1 MAAEQSLYW
10 IWLAQACG
18 VASKSFVRLI
28 DRFSDP
34 FEIYSLDEEQIE
46 HIEGIGEKLKARLCD
61 KQLEGAYSV
70 IRACKSGRI
79 DIITYGDKRYPS
91 RLKKLEDAP
100 AVLFCK
106 GRFPDFDSRLCI
118 GIVGTR
124 KMSEYGKESAYKI
137 AYEMAA
143 ANVVVVSGMAL
154 GIDSVAAC
162 GALAASGCTVAVL
175 GCGVDVVYP
184 KQHAALYERIAKHG
198 AVISEFMPSSSPDKY
213 NFPIRNRIISGL
225 CQGTLVVEGDRRSG
239 ALITARSAL
248 MQGRDVFAL
257 PGKINESNSEGPN
270 ELIRDGANAALGAED
285 ILSSYDFL
293 YGDVINYKGLR
304 KAQRKSALDESMID
318 ELGVCARSY
327 KVEAASVAARIEYGE
342 NEKEKNNTTSQ
353 RAENERTEVTR
364 QKATEEIQKEA
375 APRDDSVLDGLDAG
389 VRKIFEEMPIDTA
402 VSPDMLVGEGADVSD
417 VITALT
423 FLELCGLVSSLP
435 GGLYI
440 RK

>member
-1 MAAEQSLYW
+1 MAIEHNLYW
-10 IWLAQACG
+10 IWLAEACG
-18 VASKSFVRLI
+18 AASKSFVRLI

-46 HIEGIGEKLKARLCD
+46 HIEGIGERLKARLCD

-70 IRACKSGRI
+70 IRACKSSKI

-106 GRFPDFDSRLCI
+106 GKFPDFDSRLCI

-143 ANVVVVSGMAL
+143 SNVVVVSGMAL

-162 GALAASGCTVAVL
+162 GALAAGGTTVAVL

-184 KQHAALYERIAKHG
+184 KQHAELYERIAKHG

-225 CQGTLVVEGDRRSG
+225 CQGTLVVEGDRHSG

-270 ELIRDGANAALGAED
+270 ELIRDGANVVLGAED

-304 KAQRKSALDESMID
+304 KAQRKSALDESVID
-318 ELGVCARSY
+318 ELGVCAKSY
-327 KVEAASVAARIEYGE
+327 KVSPVNEAAHVEYGE
-342 NEKEKNNTTSQ
+342 KEKGNTTSHT
-353 RAENERTEVTR
+353 ADSESTEKAR
-364 QKATEEIQKEA
+364 QTATEEIKSEA
-375 APRDDSVLDGLDAG
+375 APRDDSALDGLDAG

>member
-1 MAAEQSLYW
+1 MAVEHNLYW
-10 IWLAQACG
+10 IWLAEACG

-46 HIEGIGEKLKARLCD
+46 HIEGIGERLKTRLCD

-70 IRACKSGRI
+70 IRACKSSKI

-106 GRFPDFDSRLCI
+106 GKFPDFDSRLCI

-124 KMSEYGKESAYKI
+124 KMSEYGMRCAYKI

-143 ANVVVVSGMAL
+143 AGAVVVSGMAL

-162 GALAASGCTVAVL
+162 GALAAGGTTVAVL

-225 CQGTLVVEGDRRSG
+225 CQGTLVVEGDRHSG

-270 ELIRDGANAALGAED
+270 ELIRDGANVALGAED

-304 KAQRKSALDESMID
+304 KAQRKSALDESVID

-327 KVEAASVAARIEYGE
+327 KVSPVNEAAHVEYGQ
-342 NEKEKNNTTSQ
+342 KEKGNTTSHT
-353 RAENERTEVTR
+353 ADSESTEKAR
-364 QKATEEIQKEA
+364 QTATEEIKSEA
-375 APRDDSVLDGLDAG
+375 APRDDSALDGLDAG

>member
-1 MAAEQSLYW
+1 
-10 IWLAQACG
+10 
-18 VASKSFVRLI
+18 
-28 DRFSDP
+28 
-34 FEIYSLDEEQIE
+34 
-46 HIEGIGEKLKARLCD
+46 
-61 KQLEGAYSV
+61 
-70 IRACKSGRI
+70 
-79 DIITYGDKRYPS
+79 
-91 RLKKLEDAP
+91 
-100 AVLFCK
+100 
-106 GRFPDFDSRLCI
+106 
-118 GIVGTR
+118 
-124 KMSEYGKESAYKI
+124 MSEYGKESAYKI

-162 GALAASGCTVAVL
+162 GALAASGSTVAVL

-198 AVISEFMPSSSPDKY
+198 AVISEFMPSTLPDKY

-225 CQGTLVVEGDRRSG
+225 CQGTLVVEGDRHSG

-257 PGKINESNSEGPN
+257 PGKINESNSDGPN
-270 ELIRDGANAALGAED
+270 ELIRDGANVALGAED

-304 KAQRKSALDESMID
+304 KAQRKSALDESIID

-327 KVEAASVAARIEYGE
+327 KVSPVNEEAHIEYGE
-342 NEKEKNNTTSQ
+342 KEKDDTTSR
-353 RAENERTEVTR
+353 RAESERTEKIR
-364 QKATEEIQKEA
+364 QTASEEIKSEA
-375 APRDDSVLDGLDAG
+375 APRDDSALDGLDAG

-402 VSPDMLVGEGADVSD
+402 VSPDQLVGEGADVSD

>member
-1 MAAEQSLYW
+1 MAIEQNLYW
-10 IWLAQACG
+10 IWLAEACG

-46 HIEGIGEKLKARLCD
+46 HIEGIGEKLKIKLCD
-61 KQLEGAYSV
+61 KQLESAYSV
-70 IRACKSGRI
+70 IRACKSGKI
-79 DIITYGDKRYPS
+79 DIIAYGDKRYPS

-118 GIVGTR
+118 GMVGTR

-143 ANVVVVSGMAL
+143 ANAVVVSGMAL

-162 GALAASGCTVAVL
+162 GAIAADGTTVAVL

-184 KQHAALYERIAKHG
+184 KQHMKLYDKIAKHG
-198 AVISEFMPSSSPDKY
+198 AVISEFMPSTSPDKY

-239 ALITARSAL
+239 ALITARCAL
-248 MQGRDVFAL
+248 AQGRDVFAL

-293 YGDVINYKGLR
+293 YGDVINYKAFR
-304 KAQRKSALDESMID
+304 KAQRKSALDEDIID

-327 KVEAASVAARIEYGE
+327 KIASADERPHSEHIEK
-342 NEKEKNNTTSQ
+342 EKEKNNTSSQ
-353 RAENERTEVTR
+353 RAYNE
-364 QKATEEIQKEA
+364 KTEEVKEEAPKETRKEA
-375 APRDDSVLDGLDAG
+375 SSHDDSVLEGLDTG
-389 VRKIFEEMPIDTA
+389 VRKIFEEMPIETA
-402 VSPDMLVGEGADVSD
+402 VSPDQLVGDGADVSD

>member
-1 MAAEQSLYW
+1 MAVEHNLYW
-10 IWLAQACG
+10 IWLAEACG
-18 VASKSFVRLI
+18 AASKSFVRLI

-46 HIEGIGEKLKARLCD
+46 HIEGIGERLKARLCD

-70 IRACKSGRI
+70 IRACKSSKI

-106 GRFPDFDSRLCI
+106 GKFPDFDSRLCI

-143 ANVVVVSGMAL
+143 SNVVVVSGMAL

-162 GALAASGCTVAVL
+162 GALAAGGTTVAVL

-225 CQGTLVVEGDRRSG
+225 CQGTLVVEGDRHSG

-270 ELIRDGANAALGAED
+270 ELIRDGANVALGAED

-304 KAQRKSALDESMID
+304 KAQRKSALDESVID

-327 KVEAASVAARIEYGE
+327 KVSPTNEEAHVVYGQ
-342 NEKEKNNTTSQ
+342 KEKGNTTSHK
-353 RAENERTEVTR
+353 ADSESTEKAR
-364 QKATEEIQKEA
+364 QTATEEIKSEA
-375 APRDDSVLDGLDAG
+375 APRDDSALDGLDAG